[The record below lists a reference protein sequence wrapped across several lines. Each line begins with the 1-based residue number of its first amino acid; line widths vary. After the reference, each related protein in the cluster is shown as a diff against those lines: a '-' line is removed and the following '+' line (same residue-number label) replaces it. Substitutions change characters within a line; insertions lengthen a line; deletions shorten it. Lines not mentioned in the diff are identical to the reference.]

1 MGKNLIIFNRM
12 KESNQN
18 VCKEKRAKND
28 NNQKLNM
35 FSVYGVFVRFSM
47 FNVIIHV
54 KAEVFLSKK

>member
-1 MGKNLIIFNRM
+1 M

-28 NNQKLNM
+28 NNQRLNM
-35 FSVYGVFVRFSM
+35 FSVYGVFVRFSI